1 MNAPRGYLHMLYIAE
16 QSGGGL
22 GQNQG
27 VETPR
32 DTCLPAM
39 RGPFPRGLGS

>member
-1 MNAPRGYLHMLYIAE
+1 MLYIAE

-39 RGPFPRGLGS
+39 SGGVPSLEDWAVDPKVN